1 MSSSTSS
8 SEDEI
13 ETKRKPKRIVGKLFD
28 ESSDDNIDF
37 QDKLSEEK
45 NAQNSTLTYYSSS
58 SDDERES
65 VEPEIVCQPEESSM
79 IIDPSINNNVC
90 YTEQSK
96 NDNGT
101 RSDEEPS
108 ASQESSAKLCDFDE
122 MLKRKRAEKCI
133 QRKRKSAN
141 NIDLINDNDDAIS
154 KLIADMRQASKIDKE
169 FNFQRKPATNKMKLL
184 TQVMKKLG
192 KVDLIMAFV
201 EANVLS
207 VMTDWLA
214 PMPFDKSLPHVKIR
228 TEFLKFLEN
237 LRIDDYTRLKE
248 SGIGKAVMYLYRHP
262 KEEREN
268 KKRAGRIVTKW
279 ARPIFKLTSD
289 FSDLSREDRQE
300 RDEEMARKL
309 GVDHRG
315 SKSKKKEEV
324 STPSLRPGDPGWVM
338 RARVPMPNVREYIRR
353 PEWTSEIDISQ
364 DQKKKLTLL
373 DKHKRLFADRRR
385 RNRQQHAMKISL
397 EGKNMD
403 L

>member
-37 QDKLSEEK
+37 QDKF
-45 NAQNSTLTYYSSS
+45 
-58 SDDERES
+58 DDERES

-133 QRKRKSAN
+133 QP
-141 NIDLINDNDDAIS
+141 
-154 KLIADMRQASKIDKE
+154 DMRQASKIDKE

-268 KKRAGRIVTKW
+268 KKRAGRIIYQGRIV
-279 ARPIFKLTSD
+279 
-289 FSDLSREDRQE
+289 
-300 RDEEMARKL
+300 
-309 GVDHRG
+309 
-315 SKSKKKEEV
+315 KKEMKKWLENWAWITEV
-324 STPSLRPGDPGWVM
+324 PSRK
-338 RARVPMPNVREYIRR
+338 R
-353 PEWTSEIDISQ
+353 
-364 DQKKKLTLL
+364 KKRFQRHHYVQATLV
-373 DKHKRLFADRRR
+373 
-385 RNRQQHAMKISL
+385 
-397 EGKNMD
+397 G
-403 L
+403 